1 MRQALL
7 DGRQRRV
14 DPYLEHGLAVLV
26 VACWSFKCQTVV
38 NPYPYAP
45 IISRQDRTRYIAAT
59 FAVLRNYSSSRRT
72 IGITWVAKAS
82 RVPLIPPSGE
92 GDGRTNI

>member
-1 MRQALL
+1 MTSMSIMLQLTTRLTGPVGVFFLTTRPREYSQ
-7 DGRQRRV
+7 
-14 DPYLEHGLAVLV
+14 Y
-26 VACWSFKCQTVV
+26 S
-38 NPYPYAP
+38 YAP
-45 IISRQDRTRYIAAT
+45 IISHQDRTRYIAAT